1 MGEKSNYK
9 QTLKIVIIGI
19 IVYCAIQNYALVL
32 HGAGYILNLLFP
44 FLLGG
49 AIAFILNVPMH
60 SIEKLLLPNNKKFD
74 SVRRICAYLLT
85 LILIIGVVALALFVV
100 IPQISSTIK
109 IIVKQV
115 PPAVQAFQQWLYEKS
130 ADLPN
135 AQDYI
140 KKINFNWSSISAHAI
155 NIIKNAGSTVFSSGI
170 SLISGVVGG
179 IANFVIAFIFSIYIL
194 FQKEQ
199 LAVQAK
205 KTLYAMLP
213 EAKADRTVYI
223 GRISNRVF
231 GNFISGQCIEACILG
246 FMFFITL
253 LVFRIHYSVLIGVVI
268 AFTALIPIFGAF
280 IGLGVGAFL
289 LVMID
294 PKEALLFIIIFFIIQ
309 QIENNLIYPRV
320 VGGSIGLPSLW
331 VLAAVSIGGS
341 LFGMAGI
348 LVFIPFCSVCYALFR
363 EFVYKKLKEK
373 TVGKEKWEKTVTA
386 EEINKKLEETDPKTS
401 KTGHKMKQQQKN
413 QMKNKKK

>member
-1 MGEKSNYK
+1 MGENLNYK

-19 IVYCAIQNYALVL
+19 VVYCAIQNYALVL
-32 HGAGYILNLLFP
+32 HGATYVLNLLFP

-74 SVRRICAYLLT
+74 AVRRICAYLLT
-85 LILIIGVVALALFVV
+85 LILIIGIIVLALFVV
-100 IPQISSTIK
+100 TPQISSTIK
-109 IIVKQV
+109 VIVRHV
-115 PPAVQAFQQWLYEKS
+115 PPAVQAFQQWLYEVS
-130 ADLPN
+130 ADLPS
-135 AQDYI
+135 AQEYI
-140 KKINFNWSSISAHAI
+140 KKVDLNWASISSHAI
-155 NIIKNAGSTVFSSGI
+155 NIIKNAGSTVFTSGL

-199 LAVQAK
+199 LAIQAK
-205 KTLYAMLP
+205 KALYAMLP
-213 EAKADRTVYI
+213 EKKADRAVYI

-294 PKEALLFIIIFFIIQ
+294 PKEALLFIIIFFVIQ

-386 EEINKKLEETDPKTS
+386 EEINQKLEETDPKTS
-401 KTGHKMKQQQKN
+401 KTGHKMKQQQRKQN
-413 QMKNKKK
+413 KNKKK